1 MNNTKKGATLPKET
15 KAKEVN
21 LTQKNQDTIRNLF
34 AQKQQIDRTIQD
46 ITTVI
51 LDTLEVDYKDKPIR
65 YSEDFTKIIIE

>member
-1 MNNTKKGATLPKET
+1 MNNTKKGATVPQD
-15 KAKEVN
+15 KAQEVN

-65 YSEDFTKIIIE
+65 FSEDFTKIIIE

>member
-1 MNNTKKGATLPKET
+1 MNNTKKGATLPQDKT
-15 KAKEVN
+15 KEVN

-34 AQKQQIDRTIQD
+34 SQKQQIDRTIQD

-65 YSEDFTKIIIE
+65 FSEDFTKIIIE